1 MKKQPNSQMAEL
13 GPFYQVCWLGL
24 FACALNLLA
33 LFCYGLSLGFGL
45 NRPVI
50 TGGAMVTFLVT
61 WRVIHG
67 RQKHRLEER
76 AARGVTPVRPRLQHT
91 LDALGD
97 KLRAFSG
104 DASARLVLLPESAVV
119 LSTLRSKR
127 GPVVE
132 MTVGFLNTYASN
144 PRLMEAALAHEAG
157 HIAARDVERFL
168 RMLSLMRTL
177 AWFALL
183 CLSFWCVTFVVEPN
197 PSDLALVLFVTGPV
211 LMALVMAL
219 AWSALLVARE
229 VQADAFAVK
238 VLGERHPM
246 EALLERQLARRAAQA
261 GRRNVLQRLRT
272 WLIQP
277 DLRWRSTLPF
287 LRGRL
292 GARVE
297 AKLGLATAAF
307 FSTLFLSMALLWL
320 TVLSWSVTSLTDL
333 EAVAAALEA
342 SSSDEAFATSVGIVC
357 LGMALGASTWV
368 VWIAY
373 RFYWVRSRTSGR
385 GDSGTRSSGL
395 RSVLFFVLPG
405 WAFLVVELLYLNF
418 PEEGVKEGVIWDGL
432 LILPT
437 LAVLLWAVGKV
448 SLVSTREQRRE
459 RPSLTRA
466 FLSLLGILVLVAA
479 ALFVTGF
486 VTMFVAATVA
496 LTRGAPVPSPS
507 QLTGVAVE
515 LSQACIFTVSL
526 GAGLLAH
533 RLAAPARTSGPHAE
547 APPRGAPGTD
557 AAGEAHDPH
566 PDPRPKGEGEE
577 VSPAAGSGR

>member
-1 MKKQPNSQMAEL
+1 MKKPPNPQMAEL

-24 FACALNLLA
+24 FSCALNLLVM
-33 LFCYGLSLGFGL
+33 FCFSASLSFGVAQ
-45 NRPVI
+45 PMSSVI
-50 TGGAMVTFLVT
+50 TGGAVVAFLLT

-67 RQKHRLEER
+67 SQKRRLKER
-76 AARGVTPVRPRLQHT
+76 TARGVTPVRPRLQHT

-97 KLRAFSG
+97 KLREFSG

-132 MTVGFLNTYASN
+132 MTAGFLCTYASN

-177 AWFALL
+177 AFFAFLY
-183 CLSFWCVTFVVEPN
+183 
-197 PSDLALVLFVTGPV
+197 LALYCWSLVSGRTVHGLAMVLFVTEPV
-211 LMALVMAL
+211 LLALVMAL

-246 EALLERQLARRAAQA
+246 KALLERQLALRAAQT
-261 GRRNVLQRLRT
+261 GRRNALQRLRT

-307 FSTLFLSMALLWL
+307 FTTLVLSVVQLWR
-320 TVLSWSVTSLTDL
+320 TALSWSVTSQAELK
-333 EAVAAALEA
+333 AVAVDIEA
-342 SSSDEAFATSVGIVC
+342 SGMDAAFTFTGIVC
-357 LGMALGASTWV
+357 LGMILGATTWV
-368 VWIAY
+368 AWIAY
-373 RFYWVRSRTSGR
+373 HFYWVRSRTLGR

-395 RSVLFFVLPG
+395 RSFLYFCLPG
-405 WAFLVVELLYLNF
+405 AAFFLVQTVFLTPGGLEWGTLLLAA
-418 PEEGVKEGVIWDGL
+418 L
-432 LILPT
+432 LPI
-437 LAVLLWAVGKV
+437 LAVLLWASGKV
-448 SLVSTREQRRE
+448 SLVSARERRRE
-459 RPSLTRA
+459 RPSVPLA
-466 FLSLLGILVLVAA
+466 LLSFLGILIL
-479 ALFVTGF
+479 ALGLFAV
-486 VTMFVAATVA
+486 ATVA
-496 LTRGAPVPSPS
+496 FMAVASEPSPN
-507 QLTGVAVE
+507 LGMAIFL
-515 LSQACIFTVSL
+515 LSLVTAGL
-526 GAGLLAH
+526 GAGMLAH
-533 RLAAPARTSGPHAE
+533 RLAAPAQASRPPAE
-547 APPRGAPGTD
+547 A
-557 AAGEAHDPH
+557 H
-566 PDPRPKGEGEE
+566 P
-577 VSPAAGSGR
+577 